1 MEAALETGAQESN
14 TEQAFKV
21 MATGSLPAFPLQD
34 TTRGVNMCAYV
45 YHTFS
50 TFQICA
56 VTSTAKIQS
65 QMAPLPGCSHLL
77 CYGWRVPECFQVFL
91 WKILLPLPQ
100 FQPNLILSS
109 ERLYRKHPPSPNSSP
124 FSHPRRLDA
133 CVRAGRLFCV
143 HFHLILCIY
152 VQVCVAIVCQCSSR
166 GFKVNY
172 SCEIWIHA
180 NGSLP
185 SLGTDPGYLWQRRLQ
200 EASFHPSSS
209 SSSSARFS
217 QAPALQ
223 PCYLA
228 SRIVSTIAVPG
239 WVAAHCRV
247 AGYPIIHSQG
257 HKGREGGREK
267 VGRRKEGSIP
277 PSSSDG
283 KFRRQH
289 PAGGEE

>member
-1 MEAALETGAQESN
+1 MCARGKAFLCAFPPYTVHLCASVCGYCLPVLQQGLQSELFMRDLN
-14 TEQAFKV
+14 TCKWFTPLPWHRSRLP
-21 MATGSLPAFPLQD
+21 MATAPSRSILP
-34 TTRGVNMCAYV
+34 
-45 YHTFS
+45 
-50 TFQICA
+50 
-56 VTSTAKIQS
+56 
-65 QMAPLPGCSHLL
+65 
-77 CYGWRVPECFQVFL
+77 
-91 WKILLPLPQ
+91 
-100 FQPNLILSS
+100 
-109 ERLYRKHPPSPNSSP
+109 
-124 FSHPRRLDA
+124 
-133 CVRAGRLFCV
+133 
-143 HFHLILCIY
+143 
-152 VQVCVAIVCQCSSR
+152 
-166 GFKVNY
+166 
-172 SCEIWIHA
+172 
-180 NGSLP
+180 
-185 SLGTDPGYLWQRRLQ
+185 
-200 EASFHPSSS
+200 PSSS

-228 SRIVSTIAVPG
+228 SRIVSTITVPG